1 MICDADSPARGE
13 CAVAYGNRQVR
24 SSRAALHTHQE
35 RCTTHTFI
43 HAVTG
48 HREAMSPSS
57 PTPLR
62 EPVYWQIVPQIE
74 EQILSGEL
82 AEGSPL
88 VST

>member
-1 MICDADSPARGE
+1 VICDADSPARGE

-24 SSRAALHTHQE
+24 YSRAALHTHQE

-48 HREAMSPSS
+48 PQEAMSSS
-57 PTPLR
+57 CPTPLR
-62 EPVYWQIVPQIE
+62 ESIYWQIVPRIE

-82 AEGSPL
+82 AEGSRL
-88 VST
+88 LST

>member
-1 MICDADSPARGE
+1 M
-13 CAVAYGNRQVR
+13 AYGNRQVR

-35 RCTTHTFI
+35 RWTKHTFI

-48 HREAMSPSS
+48 RQEAMSSS
-57 PTPLR
+57 CPTPLR
-62 EPVYWQIVPQIE
+62 EPICWQIVPRIE

-88 VST
+88 LSTGTLTWELR